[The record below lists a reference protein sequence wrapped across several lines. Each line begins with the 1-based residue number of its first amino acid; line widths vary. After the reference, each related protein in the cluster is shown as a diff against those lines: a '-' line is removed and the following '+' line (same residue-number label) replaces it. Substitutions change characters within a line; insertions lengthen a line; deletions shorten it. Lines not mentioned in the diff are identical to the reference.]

1 MEHHRQPGKRRF
13 GIWLDWLVSGLI
25 LIGGI
30 LCGWGAGVAFVYVVP
45 GLGVDARDWIPWWG
59 RAHITFAHFVGCSV
73 VLAAAYYWFR
83 RRPSDSDPGA

>member
-30 LCGWGAGVAFVYVVP
+30 LCGWGAGVAFVNVVLW
-45 GLGVDARDWIPWWG
+45 LGADVRDWFPWWG
-59 RAHITFAHFVGCSV
+59 TVSVTFSHLVGCGV
-73 VLAAAYYWFR
+73 VLAAVRYWFR
-83 RRPSDSDPGA
+83 RRPSDTDPGA